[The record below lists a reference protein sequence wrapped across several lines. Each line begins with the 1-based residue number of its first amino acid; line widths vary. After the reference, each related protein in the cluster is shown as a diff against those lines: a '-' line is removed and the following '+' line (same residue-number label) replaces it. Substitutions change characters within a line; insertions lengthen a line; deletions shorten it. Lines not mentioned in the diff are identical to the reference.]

1 MPKLKFS
8 KHTIVTRKTD
18 RVILVGLLKRCIV
31 ELGEYEY
38 ERLCSHLESDR
49 ISPEI
54 ADLATALNESL
65 ILVDD
70 EFDEQAYVVRQSRIA
85 RLAPDTFGMII
96 APTMSCN
103 MGCHYCFEQKPESD
117 GGMTEAVVERLESFV
132 HSRISDS
139 GVKSLYLRWF
149 GGEPLAQPG
158 LVVSLSERLRE
169 MAHSLDVG
177 FSGDVVTNGYFLTK
191 ELSQNLFDVGLRSI
205 QVTLDGARRR
215 HDRIRRDKSGGSS
228 YDRIVAAI
236 LEAPDGLSF
245 SMRIHVAPYNEAE
258 IPELLKDLKRLGLD
272 KRLGTLYFAP
282 LFNYRQNDGTRQFQN
297 GNPLYLSSKQF
308 AERQVELHRLA
319 LSLGF
324 RMPDPLDADYG
335 VCTALRENT
344 VVVNPDGSLTKC
356 YMDAGDANEIFGSID
371 MPSLQPENQQKWRDT
386 QFQDDDSCREC
397 KFNPICLG
405 GCAKQASQADDKTM
419 VCTPLKYNAEELI
432 PLHYE

>member
-1 MPKLKFS
+1 MLNLKFS
-8 KHTIVTRKTD
+8 KHIVVTRKSN
-18 RVILVGLLKRCIV
+18 RVILVGLLKRCVV
-31 ELGEYEY
+31 ELGENEY
-38 ERLCSHLESDR
+38 DRLCSQLESGHV
-49 ISPEI
+49 SSEI
-54 ADLATALNESL
+54 AGLATALNENL

-70 EFDEQAYVVRQSRIA
+70 EFDEQAYVVRQSRLA

-103 MGCHYCFEQKPESD
+103 MGCHYCFEQKPEAD
-117 GGMTEAVVERLESFV
+117 GGMSEAVVERLESFV
-132 HSRISDS
+132 RTRISEA

-149 GGEPLAQPG
+149 GGEPLAQPD
-158 LVVSLSERLRE
+158 LVMNMSERLRE
-169 MAHSLDVG
+169 IARSLDIG
-177 FSGDVVTNGYFLTK
+177 FSGDVVTNGYYLTEK
-191 ELSQNLFDVGLRSI
+191 LSQDLFGAGLRSI

-236 LEAPDGLSF
+236 LGAPDGLSF

-258 IPELLKDLKRLGLD
+258 IPELLKDLQRLGLD

-282 LFNYRQNDGTRQFQN
+282 LFNYRQNDGARQFQN

-308 AERQVELHRLA
+308 AERQVEFHRFA

-356 YMDAGDANEIFGSID
+356 YMDAGDTNEVFGSINAPD
-371 MPSLQPENQQKWRDT
+371 LQPENQQKWRDT

-432 PLHYE
+432 PLHYQ